1 MDEPMNYALI
11 DGNGTVYNIIWL
23 CSANRSEF
31 PNAICVADRP
41 VAIGDIYQDGVFTR
55 DGVVVPTYPEQIVL
69 LNERIL
75 ELEAMQ
81 SGEA

>member
-11 DGNGTVYNIIWL
+11 DGNGTVNNIIWL

-41 VAIGDIYQDGVFTR
+41 VAISDVYQDGVFTR
-55 DGVVVPTYPEQIVL
+55 GGEVVLTNPEQIVL

-75 ELEAMQ
+75 ELESQIQA
-81 SGEA
+81 

>member
-11 DGNGTVYNIIWL
+11 DGNGTVNNIIWL

-41 VAIGDIYQDGVFTR
+41 VAIRDVYQDGVFTR
-55 DGVVVPTYPEQIVL
+55 DGEVVLTYPDQIAL

-75 ELEAMQ
+75 ELDSQLQA
-81 SGEA
+81 